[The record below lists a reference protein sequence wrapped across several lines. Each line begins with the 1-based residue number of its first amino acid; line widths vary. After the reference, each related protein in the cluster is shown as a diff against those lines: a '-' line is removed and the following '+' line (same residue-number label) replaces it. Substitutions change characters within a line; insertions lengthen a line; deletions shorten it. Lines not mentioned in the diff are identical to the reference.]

1 MKKALRTI
9 WGIVISVLVMTV
21 VWICWSLLSHRMPW
35 QKHWETGHQLTVV
48 TYNTNGMLVDKK
60 LEDKLAMLDYV
71 KKLDADIVCLQ
82 EVLVYKN
89 PNRFTLP
96 DLREAMREYPY
107 TYYDFKVYNSRRQF
121 GNVVFSRYPLI
132 NKQTIRYES
141 QSNISSQC
149 DVVVGQD
156 TLRLVVNHLE
166 SFRLNNSDF
175 SLDSLTANTL
185 RESSLNRKLTYA
197 SRLRRQ
203 QAYSVRKAIHHSPYP
218 VIAVGDFNAIPLSA
232 VYWIMNTGLRDC
244 YAESSVGRYG
254 STYER
259 KGIRVRIDYIFT
271 SRALKPLACRVGK
284 ERYSDHYPVIA
295 TIGW

>member
-1 MKKALRTI
+1 MKKALQVI
-9 WGIVISVLVMTV
+9 CGVVISVLVLTV

-271 SRALKPLACRVGK
+271 SRALKPLACRVGR

>member
-1 MKKALRTI
+1 
-9 WGIVISVLVMTV
+9 
-21 VWICWSLLSHRMPW
+21 
-35 QKHWETGHQLTVV
+35 
-48 TYNTNGMLVDKK
+48 MLVDKK
-60 LEDKLAMLDYV
+60 EEDKKAMLNYL

-96 DLREAMREYPY
+96 DLRESMREYPY

-141 QSNISSQC
+141 QANISSQC
-149 DVVVGQD
+149 DVVVGKD

-175 SLDSLTANTL
+175 SLDSLTVNTL

-218 VIAVGDFNAIPLSA
+218 VIAVCDFNAIPLST
-232 VYWIMNTGLRDC
+232 VYWTMNIGLRDC

-259 KGIRVRIDYIFT
+259 NGMGVRIDYIFT
-271 SRALKPLACRVGK
+271 SRELKPLACRVGK

>member
-9 WGIVISVLVMTV
+9 WGIVISVLVLTV

-96 DLREAMREYPY
+96 DLRETMREYPY

>member
-1 MKKALRTI
+1 MKKALQVI
-9 WGIVISVLVMTV
+9 CGVVISVLVLTV

-35 QKHWETGHQLTVV
+35 QRHWEVGHQLTVV

-60 LEDKLAMLDYV
+60 LEDKLAMLNYV

>member
-1 MKKALRTI
+1 MKKALQVI
-9 WGIVISVLVMTV
+9 CGVVISVLVLTV

-35 QKHWETGHQLTVV
+35 LRHWEVGHQLTVV

-60 LEDKLAMLDYV
+60 LEDKLAMLNYV

>member
-9 WGIVISVLVMTV
+9 WGIVISVLVLTV

>member
-1 MKKALRTI
+1 MKRALRAI
-9 WGIVISVLVMTV
+9 YGVVISILVLIV
-21 VWICWSLLSHRMPW
+21 VWACWSLLSHRMPW

-218 VIAVGDFNAIPLSA
+218 VIAVGDFNAIPLST
-232 VYWIMNTGLRDC
+232 VYWIMNMGLRDC

>member
-1 MKKALRTI
+1 MKKALH
-9 WGIVISVLVMTV
+9 VIRGVMISLLVLSV
-21 VWICWSLLSHRMPW
+21 VWICWSLFSHRMPW
-35 QKHWETGHQLTVV
+35 QKHWKTEHQLTIV
-48 TYNTNGMLVDKK
+48 TYNTNGMLVDQKV
-60 LEDKLAMLDYV
+60 ENKLAMLDYV
-71 KKLDADIVCLQ
+71 KELNADIVCLQ

-89 PNRFTLP
+89 TNRFTLP
-96 DLREAMREYPY
+96 DLREAMHEYPY

-141 QSNISSQC
+141 QTNISSQC
-149 DVVVGQD
+149 DVVVGKD

-197 SRLRRQ
+197 SRLRRS

-218 VIAVGDFNAIPLSA
+218 VVALGDFNAIPLSA

>member
-1 MKKALRTI
+1 
-9 WGIVISVLVMTV
+9 
-21 VWICWSLLSHRMPW
+21 MPW
-35 QKHWETGHQLTVV
+35 QKHWKTGHQLTVV

>member
-9 WGIVISVLVMTV
+9 WGIVISVLVLTV

-96 DLREAMREYPY
+96 DLRETMREYPY

-218 VIAVGDFNAIPLSA
+218 VIAVGDFNAIPLST

>member
-1 MKKALRTI
+1 MFRVIRRIVLI
-9 WGIVISVLVMTV
+9 VVVISVG
-21 VWICWSLLSHRMPW
+21 WCAWSLLSHRMPW
-35 QKHWETGHQLTVV
+35 QKIRRTEHALTVV
-48 TYNTNGMLVDKK
+48 TYNTNGLLVDKNA
-60 LEDKLAMLDYV
+60 EDKLAMLNYI
-71 KKLDADIVCLQ
+71 KQQKADIVCLQ

-96 DLREAMREYPY
+96 DLRDAMREYPY

-149 DVVVGQD
+149 DVVVRKD

-166 SFRLNNSDF
+166 SFRLNGNDF
-175 SLDSLTANTL
+175 NLDSLGANTL
-185 RESSLNRKLTYA
+185 RESSLNRKLTHA
-197 SRLRRQ
+197 NQLRRK
-203 QAYSVRKAIHHSPYP
+203 QAYSVRRAIYHSPYP

-232 VYWIMNTGLRDC
+232 IYWMMNMGLRDC
-244 YAESSVGRYG
+244 FAESSVGRYG
-254 STYER
+254 STYVR
-259 KGIRVRIDYIFT
+259 KGIGVRIDYIFT
-271 SRALKPLACRVGK
+271 SRALYPLACRVGK

>member
-9 WGIVISVLVMTV
+9 WGIVISVLVLTV

-35 QKHWETGHQLTVV
+35 QKHWEVGHQLTVV

-156 TLRLVVNHLE
+156 ALRLVVNHLE

>member
-1 MKKALRTI
+1 VRKSKESFNHTLK
-9 WGIVISVLVMTV
+9 VM
-21 VWICWSLLSHRMPW
+21 
-35 QKHWETGHQLTVV
+35 
-48 TYNTNGMLVDKK
+48 TYNTHAMMIGETLASKK
-60 LEDKLAMLDYV
+60 AMLKY
-71 KKLDADIVCLQ
+71 LNNQDADVICLQ

-89 PNRFTLP
+89 PNRLTLNA
-96 DLREAMREYPY
+96 LRAEMSNYPY
-107 TYYDFKVYNSRRQF
+107 TYFDFKRYDNVRQF

-203 QAYSVRKAIHHSPYP
+203 QAYSVRKAIHYSPYP

-271 SRALKPLACRVGK
+271 SRALKSLACRVGK

>member
-35 QKHWETGHQLTVV
+35 QRHWEVGHQLTVV

-60 LEDKLAMLDYV
+60 LEDKLAMLNYV

>member
-9 WGIVISVLVMTV
+9 CGVVISVLVLTI
-21 VWICWSLLSHRMPW
+21 VWICWSLLSHLMPW
-35 QKHWETGHQLTVV
+35 QKHWKTGHQLTVV

-89 PNRFTLP
+89 PYRFTLP

-218 VIAVGDFNAIPLSA
+218 VIAVGDFNARPLSA
-232 VYWIMNTGLRDC
+232 VYWIMNTRLRDC

>member
-1 MKKALRTI
+1 MKKALRI
-9 WGIVISVLVMTV
+9 IRGVVISLLVLSIL
-21 VWICWSLLSHRMPW
+21 WICWSLLSHRMPW
-35 QKHWETGHQLTVV
+35 QKHWKTEHKLTVV

-60 LEDKLAMLDYV
+60 EEDKKAMLNYL

-96 DLREAMREYPY
+96 DLRESMREYPY

-141 QSNISSQC
+141 QANISSQC
-149 DVVVGQD
+149 DVVVGKD

-175 SLDSLTANTL
+175 CLDSLTVNTL

-218 VIAVGDFNAIPLSA
+218 VIAVGDFNAIPLST
-232 VYWIMNTGLRDC
+232 VYWTMNIGLRDC

-259 KGIRVRIDYIFT
+259 NGMGVRIDYIFT

>member
-35 QKHWETGHQLTVV
+35 QKHWETEHQLTVV